1 MYYQEQMFPLTL
13 LNHAV
18 SDQQGAQRTYRT
30 ISELAL
36 DLMHQATQHTVR
48 MKRNMER
55 DYLVG
60 YSERRLGL
68 VLHVNIKEVEL
79 FRYSI
84 WSIGVMLS
92 RDLLLL
98 EVGGDWYSGWFELI
112 SGCYPYMSAV
122 TTGHTTPQQSE
133 GTPAAIA
140 VHSMCVCIC
149 VYMCMHACVC
159 VCTCVGVC
167 ACVHACVLWKPTETA
182 TLN

>member
-1 MYYQEQMFPLTL
+1 
-13 LNHAV
+13 
-18 SDQQGAQRTYRT
+18 
-30 ISELAL
+30 
-36 DLMHQATQHTVR
+36 
-48 MKRNMER
+48 
-55 DYLVG
+55 
-60 YSERRLGL
+60 
-68 VLHVNIKEVEL
+68 
-79 FRYSI
+79 
-84 WSIGVMLS
+84 MLS

-159 VCTCVGVC
+159 VYARVWVCVRVYMHVC
-167 ACVHACVLWKPTETA
+167 YGNLQKQQPSIKMFPHEARAGFKAGHEAAMPLVVRPPLYGTQITVSVKALRKISQAWVLFLTGKTKHY
-182 TLN
+182 